1 MSQAVAKKFFCVILG
16 ASIVSGGPDMNKN
29 SEHRK
34 ILDDVFNAYAILGR
48 GNYVSV
54 CDMKGGMIRYSSSA
68 VELFGLPGEYV
79 PVNEI
84 DTASYIHPEDRQLYK
99 HTMKA
104 LMNGETHGYDII
116 CRTRMKDGT
125 YAAIRYLIAAIDDA
139 DGSPEIIGGILI
151 NEGLTESTDPVTL
164 LRNRYGFF
172 RDLIAAIELK
182 RSCVVVLCGINK
194 MNAINQ
200 EHGYTFGNSILQQ
213 VGWLLQEAV
222 GNDGTVYRMDG
233 SKFAFLT
240 ESLSPEEVAV
250 KYEKLRRTA
259 QAGLPVENVRQVLM
273 INGGM
278 IHFDG
283 GNFDERTIHACLKL
297 AYYDSRFY
305 HNGKLVNYNGARG
318 MNTHEALEVIDEVRN
333 CILMDCKNF
342 FLRYQPVF
350 DAETEQLTSI
360 EALVCWH
367 SDRFGYVPPATY
379 VPVLERDYLFEEL
392 GYWILRNAMKD
403 ALTLLPRKPNLLLN
417 VNIAPAQIVDDF
429 LFEEIE
435 KISANVGFP
444 LKNLCFELTQSC
456 RLIEPDVL
464 RRIVRALKRKGILCL
479 IDDFGSGVASID
491 FLRDLAPNFI
501 KLERDY
507 ITHINDKPGNLQIVH
522 HLSELAS
529 ELGTKVCLKGVEN
542 ATIRETIRKFPIT
555 NIQGN
560 FYAKALTLEEI
571 VTRFL

>member
-1 MSQAVAKKFFCVILG
+1 
-16 ASIVSGGPDMNKN
+16 MNKN
-29 SEHRK
+29 LEHRK
-34 ILDDVFNAYAILGR
+34 ILDDVFNAYTILGR

-54 CDMKGGMIRYSSSA
+54 HDIKGKMMRFSPAA
-68 VELFGLPGEYV
+68 VELFGLSGEYIAADT
-79 PVNEI
+79 I
-84 DTASYIHPEDRQLYK
+84 DRASYVHPEDRPLYMR
-99 HTMKA
+99 TMKA
-104 LMNGETHGYDII
+104 VASGEIQSYDIT

-125 YAAIRYLIAAIDDA
+125 YATIRYVGAAIDGA
-139 DGSPEIIGGILI
+139 DGLPEIVGGIMI

-194 MNAINQ
+194 MNNINE
-200 EHGYTFGNSILQQ
+200 EHGYTFGNSVLQQ
-213 VGWLLQEAV
+213 AGWLLQEAV

-233 SKFAFLT
+233 AKFAFLT

-250 KYEKLRRTA
+250 KYEKLRRA
-259 QAGLPVENVRQVLM
+259 ALAGLPVENVRQVLT

-278 IHFDG
+278 IHFDE
-283 GNFDERTIHACLKL
+283 GNFDERTIHACLKF
-297 AYYDSRFY
+297 AYYDSKFY
-305 HNGKLVNYNGARG
+305 HNGKLVNYNGAHG
-318 MNTHEALEVIDEVRN
+318 MNTHEALELVDEVRD

-342 FLRYQPVF
+342 SLRYQPVF
-350 DAETEQLTSI
+350 DAATEKLTSI
-360 EALVCWH
+360 EALLCWH
-367 SDRFGYVPPATY
+367 SDRFGDVPPSAY

-392 GYWILRNAMKD
+392 GYWILRRAMKD
-403 ALTLLPRKPNLLLN
+403 TLTLLPKKPDLVLN
-417 VNIAPAQIVDDF
+417 VNISPAQIVDDF
-429 LFEEIE
+429 LFEEID
-435 KISANVGFP
+435 KIAAAVKFP

-456 RLIEPDVL
+456 RLIEPDIL

-507 ITHINDKPGNLQIVH
+507 IMHINDKPGNLQIVR
-522 HLSELAS
+522 HLSELAA

-542 ATIRETIRKFPIT
+542 AAVRETIKNFPIT
-555 NIQGN
+555 NVQGN
-560 FYAKALTLEEI
+560 FYGEAVTLDDI
-571 VTRFL
+571 AARFL